1 MSCFLEVSGGGRSVR
16 IEGIGRN
23 PLTGLY
29 DGIEG
34 WWSTPQAK
42 VESTERQGGHGA
54 FPVEGSAVLYSSR
67 TVTINLAAMG
77 GGRDETVRNMERLNA
92 MAGGIVRLRV
102 CDGASDTFCEGYID
116 SIDWQPQRGRQASTG
131 TLTVVCPD
139 PRRYSTVAKEYA
151 IAPGWSPGAGLMFD
165 GSGCMEWP
173 VSFYV
178 GDASQASTSAT
189 LTNEGNAT
197 AYPVITVQGSFPY
210 GVFIAHGQ
218 GSLVYS
224 APLSW
229 QALELDCLSGTA
241 TIGGV
246 DVTRN
251 LTARDFPCVP
261 PGGSVRMSLLSGG
274 DGAMQVE
281 VRDTY
286 I

>member
-29 DGIEG
+29 DGIDG

-54 FPVEGSAVLYSSR
+54 FPVEGPAVLYSSR
-67 TVTINLAAMG
+67 TVTVSLASMG
-77 GGRDETVRNMERLNA
+77 GGRDETVANMERLNA
-92 MAGGIVRLRV
+92 MSGGIVRLRV

-116 SIDWQPQRGRQASTG
+116 SVDWQPQRGRQASTG
-131 TLTVVCPD
+131 TLAVVCPD
-139 PRRYSTVAKEYA
+139 PRRYSTTAKTYA
-151 IAPGWSPGAGLMFD
+151 VAPGWSPGAGLMFD
-165 GSGCMEWP
+165 ASGCMEWP
-173 VSFYV
+173 VSFYE

-189 LTNEGNAT
+189 LSNEGNST
-197 AYPVITVQGSFPY
+197 AYPVITVQGDFPQ
-210 GVFIAHGQ
+210 GVSIAHDG

-229 QALELDCLSGTA
+229 RALVLDCLSGTA

-246 DVTRN
+246 DVTRD
-251 LTARDFPCVP
+251 LTSRDFPRVE
-261 PGGSVRMSLLSGG
+261 PGGSIRVSLLSGG
-274 DGAMQVE
+274 NGSMQVE

>member
-1 MSCFLEVSGGGRSVR
+1 MSFFEVSRDGFQTVR
-16 IEGIGRN
+16 IEGLGRN
-23 PLTGLY
+23 PLAGLH

-77 GGRDETVRNMERLNA
+77 GERDETVRNMEALNR
-92 MAGGIVRLRV
+92 MAGGTVRLRV

-116 SIDWQPQRGRQASTG
+116 QVDWQAQRGRQASTG

-173 VSFYV
+173 ATFYE

-189 LTNEGNAT
+189 LTNAGNST
-197 AYPVITVQGSFPY
+197 AYPVITVQGDFPQ
-210 GVFIAHGQ
+210 GVSIAHDG
-218 GSLVYS
+218 GSLTYS

-229 QALELDCLSGTA
+229 QALALDCLSGTA

-246 DVTRN
+246 DMTRN
-251 LTARDFPCVP
+251 LTSRDFPSVP
-261 PGGSVRMSLLSGG
+261 PGGSVRLSLLSGG
-274 DGAMQVE
+274 NGSVE
-281 VRDTY
+281 ISVRDTY